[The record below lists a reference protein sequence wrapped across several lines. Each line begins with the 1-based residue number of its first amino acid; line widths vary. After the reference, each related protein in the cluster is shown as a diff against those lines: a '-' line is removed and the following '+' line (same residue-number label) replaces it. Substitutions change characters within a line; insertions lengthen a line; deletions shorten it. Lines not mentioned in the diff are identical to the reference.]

1 MPASTLWETTLDPEV
16 RRLLRVELSDALT
29 ADKTFQDLMGKD
41 PSTRYDFIM
50 SRSDEAEALDL

>member
-1 MPASTLWETTLDPEV
+1 
-16 RRLLRVELSDALT
+16 VELSDALT